1 MLEKEIKLQYEEI
14 KKIQKRT
21 TEFLEKQ
28 EKALD
33 KVIKNLDALYEKAQ
47 ETIKNEALDVE
58 NMTYE
63 KLKDVV
69 RDDKTS
75 SQALDEIYKEL
86 RENPKVKIDEK
97 SKAALYAMIYQNS
110 NVSEKILIDL
120 SLNGGFN
127 IKMDMAQNPKT
138 PQEAL
143 KNLYNDDNSIIVKYI
158 LSNPSMPRELITEMA
173 EGKVKMMSRWFL
185 KSKLVTDKELLK
197 YVHRLCLETSKKSDH
212 ELMKVIAMRKLSNE
226 MIDLIK
232 NSNHEGSKK
241 ALEDKKC
248 LDVTSVPGG
257 SSIKEM
263 LEENVTSCA
272 INTVA
277 DTLKFPEKVIYIYCL
292 GLADGKVKK
301 IDKYIKCVK
310 KMGLSF
316 NVK

>member
-33 KVIKNLDALYEKAQ
+33 KVIKNLDAL
-47 ETIKNEALDVE
+47 
-58 NMTYE
+58 TYE

-86 RENPKVKIDEK
+86 RENPKVKIDDK

-277 DTLKFPEKVIYIYCL
+277 DTLKFPEKVIYIYCF

>member
-14 KKIQKRT
+14 KKIQERT

-33 KVIKNLDALYEKAQ
+33 KVIKTLDAL
-47 ETIKNEALDVE
+47 
-58 NMTYE
+58 TYE

-86 RENPKVKIDEK
+86 RENPKVKIDDK

-143 KNLYNDDNSIIVKYI
+143 KNLYNDDNSLIVKYI

-197 YVHRLCLETSKKSDH
+197 YVRRLCLETSKKSDH

-263 LEENVTSCA
+263 LEENITSCV

-277 DTLKFPEKVIYIYCL
+277 DTLEFPEKVICIYCL
-292 GLADGKVKK
+292 GMADGKVKK

-316 NVK
+316 KH